1 MTPTMVL
8 RRARDAAWR
17 KVTVPEVGT
26 IGGTAAEWRTGVHRL
41 TRAGLDHAWRQLGLS
56 VAPPPAVASPPSPAP
71 APASPA
77 SPTTL
82 RQLVALPEA
91 RAFARHL
98 AAKEARIAYTPER
111 GAFILCEAPG
121 TITDA
126 ERATFVRL
134 APKITVALGAA
145 WPQTLRRAERLLRR
159 WRALGVTARWSTV
172 RDSVCFGG
180 RYQDISEA
188 EKQQGDA
195 LSVEIAWLVHR
206 DWYQGAATPRPK
218 RRPVSTPLTLAT
230 EAGVIPQKSA
240 EPLQTR
246 VATLPGATTPPLT
259 TAGESDDP
267 EAIAFWRH
275 LRVRKADLGWRPDRR
290 VFLSGPGASSL
301 TPFEQMTLERLGS
314 KLDAKL
320 RSLWWRDIC
329 EADGV
334 LRRLAAGGG
343 RGAWVPAL
351 GGPQLLGL
359 HRLPEDDQR
368 RARTY
373 GVAIAWRLERDYRR
387 ARRVARRNA
396 IIARRPPQGA

>member
-1 MTPTMVL
+1 V
-8 RRARDAAWR
+8 
-17 KVTVPEVGT
+17 
-26 IGGTAAEWRTGVHRL
+26 
-41 TRAGLDHAWRQLGLS
+41 
-56 VAPPPAVASPPSPAP
+56 
-71 APASPA
+71 
-77 SPTTL
+77 
-82 RQLVALPEA
+82 
-91 RAFARHL
+91 RHL

-121 TITDA
+121 NITAA

-134 APKITVALGAA
+134 APKITVALGAG
-145 WPQTLRRAERLLRR
+145 WPRSLRRAERLLRR
-159 WRALGVTARWSTV
+159 WRTLGVTARWSTV
-172 RDSVCFGG
+172 TDSVCFGG
-180 RYQDISEA
+180 RYQDFSEA
-188 EKQQGDA
+188 EKQQGEA
-195 LSVEIAWLVHR
+195 LSVEIAWLVH
-206 DWYQGAATPRPK
+206 

-230 EAGVIPQKSA
+230 EAGKVPQKSA
-240 EPLQTR
+240 EAVR
-246 VATLPGATTPPLT
+246 VATLLGATTPPLT

-275 LRVRKADLGWRPDRR
+275 LRGRKADLGWRPDRR
-290 VFLSGPGASSL
+290 VFLYGHGASSL
-301 TPFEQMTLERLGS
+301 TPFEQMTLERLRP

-334 LRRLAAGGG
+334 LRRLADAGG

-387 ARRVARRNA
+387 ARRMARRNT
-396 IIARRPPQGA
+396 IIARRRPT